1 MDQGGK
7 IRVHKYERPHKNT
20 DRDIQPRL
28 DLDRTQHQTSI
39 LVLHLLDV
47 RLLSAH
53 WPTRVDAG
61 VVHCFLLGHAV
72 RALSSS
78 SGFLRLFLSA
88 EFLLGDLFLGDVP
101 LV

>member
-1 MDQGGK
+1 MDHGSN

-20 DRDIQPRL
+20 ERGIQPRL

-53 WPTRVDAG
+53 RPTRVDAG
-61 VVHCFLLGHAV
+61 VVYCFLLGHTIPAFG
-72 RALSSS
+72 SS

-101 LV
+101 FV